1 MGRESRPQ
9 TGATGDGNGEEGGCR
24 APGRGCLWEDSIPG
38 QAERA
43 RAPVGHSSPVG
54 LLPWGLSRGK
64 TSLPTQQPHAWAK
77 EGREVPTSGAQ
88 VLEIILPLTLS
99 TGLDT

>member
-1 MGRESRPQ
+1 MGSKSRLQ
-9 TGATGDGNGEEGGCR
+9 SGTTGDRNREEGGCR
-24 APGRGCLWEDSIPG
+24 APGRGCLWEESIPG

-43 RAPVGHSSPVG
+43 QAPVGHSSPVG
-54 LLPWGLSRGK
+54 LLPWGLNRGK
-64 TSLPTQQPHAWAK
+64 RSLPTQHPHAWAK
-77 EGREVPTSGAQ
+77 EGREVPISGAQ